1 MRNQPGPQMRVL
13 EPGSAD
19 QPESDSACTPT
30 RSDSRTPVKKPVHGQ
45 AASMRLRLI
54 FKNKTYFSVNFPP
67 SPGLKHFPHFSEKQ
81 YLPKGAAC
89 RTRPSPFW
97 RCCCVSS
104 SGADLRPGRGPSP
117 GCPSD
122 AALPLIVC
130 VA

>member
-30 RSDSRTPVKKPVHGQ
+30 RSDSRTPVKKPAHGQ

-67 SPGLKHFPHFSEKQ
+67 SPGLKHFPHFPEKQ
-81 YLPKGAAC
+81 YLPKVPPAGPGPAPSGGAAVYPPLG
-89 RTRPSPFW
+89 RTW
-97 RCCCVSS
+97 GQD
-104 SGADLRPGRGPSP
+104 GAPPQ
-117 GCPSD
+117 
-122 AALPLIVC
+122 AALQMQLC
-130 VA
+130 H